1 MGGQER
7 VAPEIEEAVV
17 EAHRLHAE
25 QLAQDLHQPPLG
37 RVARR
42 RVGDVETRP
51 DMPPD
56 GRRGHRGSAG
66 TGAST
71 GRDDRRRHSR
81 LGTRLDPIALAL
93 ERIGRQRHAAPR
105 LVRPERGPVG
115 AQAGE
120 PEPPHGLEQE
130 GEVVRALEGV
140 AQGRQ
145 RHRIGPPTPPDTED
159 CCSAQELSVC
169 PGPTSTSTRPGSRHS
184 SPPRPRTAPCRAGA
198 PPSRRGPSPLRR

>member
-25 QLAQDLHQPPLG
+25 QLAQDLHQTPLG

-56 GRRGHRGSAG
+56 GRRGRSRRARRDQRLERTRG
-66 TGAST
+66 
-71 GRDDRRRHSR
+71 RRRHGR
-81 LGTRLDPIALAL
+81 LGPRLDPVAPAL
-93 ERIGRQRHAAPR
+93 ERVGRQRHAAPR

-145 RHRIGPPTPPDTED
+145 RHRIGPAAAAED
-159 CCSAQELSVC
+159 CCSAQELSVW

-184 SPPRPRTAPCRAGA
+184 SLTASANRTVPRRCSAQ
-198 PPSRRGPSPLRR
+198 